1 MSQIYKKSKTEREN
15 GILPFLKLEIKNPFM
30 SMELKIKKSKNII
43 NNETY
48 KLIDSFNIFKLER
61 NPQIKLVQTRRLSTK
76 LDKKKIVKM
85 NNNIAISENN
95 SFFKEKLKDMK
106 SLDNKTKKYK
116 QIKIKNFKLSS
127 KRERYISLLKKYNLN
142 DIKLKTKII
151 DDSKTN
157 NNTLSTK
164 PNKSTSNVVTENQI
178 KDSKSTT
185 QRLKPKKIKILKKDF
200 NKSFSKF
207 LSIEKTLNDTK
218 KDTLHIIQR
227 IKRYKVISDR
237 ETQNLSDT
245 FQKKEESIKKVDN
258 LINEENDNKNR
269 ITDIDYNKLLGPL
282 NKTNSQMFQKIKINQ
297 KQNGQIWLKQS
308 TANMIKFGQYFN
320 RMDDE
325 QFFKQRKKIIKKF
338 AAIEKDSDIIDG
350 IKTER
355 CRYNYGKGIKKNNKI
370 ITKLAEDNLDFFR
383 NVSKKFNNSLIFS
396 QNFYLFLFLINNI
409 LYIYSV

>member
-258 LINEENDNKNR
+258 LINEENDNKNQ

-383 NVSKKFNNSLIFS
+383 NVSKKFNNS
-396 QNFYLFLFLINNI
+396 
-409 LYIYSV
+409 

>member
-76 LDKKKIVKM
+76 LDKIKIVKM

-142 DIKLKTKII
+142 DIKLKAKII

-207 LSIEKTLNDTK
+207 LSIEKALNDTK

-383 NVSKKFNNSLIFS
+383 NVSKKFNNS
-396 QNFYLFLFLINNI
+396 
-409 LYIYSV
+409 

>member
-106 SLDNKTKKYK
+106 SLDNKSKKYK

-207 LSIEKTLNDTK
+207 LSIEKALNDTK
-218 KDTLHIIQR
+218 KDTLHIIRR

-282 NKTNSQMFQKIKINQ
+282 NKANSQMFQKIKINQ

-383 NVSKKFNNSLIFS
+383 NVSKKFNNS
-396 QNFYLFLFLINNI
+396 
-409 LYIYSV
+409 

>member
-151 DDSKTN
+151 EDSKTN

-383 NVSKKFNNSLIFS
+383 NVSKKFDNS
-396 QNFYLFLFLINNI
+396 
-409 LYIYSV
+409 

>member
-76 LDKKKIVKM
+76 LDKIKIVKM

-142 DIKLKTKII
+142 DIKLKAKII

-185 QRLKPKKIKILKKDF
+185 QRLKPMKIKILKKDF

-207 LSIEKTLNDTK
+207 LSIEKALNDTK

-383 NVSKKFNNSLIFS
+383 NVSKKFNNS
-396 QNFYLFLFLINNI
+396 
-409 LYIYSV
+409 

>member
-76 LDKKKIVKM
+76 LDKIKIVKM

-95 SFFKEKLKDMK
+95 SFFKEKLKNMK

-383 NVSKKFNNSLIFS
+383 NISKKFNNS
-396 QNFYLFLFLINNI
+396 
-409 LYIYSV
+409 

>member
-76 LDKKKIVKM
+76 LDKIKIVKM

-245 FQKKEESIKKVDN
+245 FQKKDESIKKVDN

-282 NKTNSQMFQKIKINQ
+282 NKTNNQMFQKIKINQ

-383 NVSKKFNNSLIFS
+383 NVSKKFNNS
-396 QNFYLFLFLINNI
+396 
-409 LYIYSV
+409 

>member
-245 FQKKEESIKKVDN
+245 FQKKEESIKNVDN

-383 NVSKKFNNSLIFS
+383 NVSKKFNNS
-396 QNFYLFLFLINNI
+396 
-409 LYIYSV
+409 

>member
-76 LDKKKIVKM
+76 LDKIKIVKM

-106 SLDNKTKKYK
+106 SLDNKSKKYK

-383 NVSKKFNNSLIFS
+383 NVSKKFNNS
-396 QNFYLFLFLINNI
+396 
-409 LYIYSV
+409 

>member
-142 DIKLKTKII
+142 DIKPKTKII
-151 DDSKTN
+151 DDTKTN

-297 KQNGQIWLKQS
+297 KQNGQIWLKKS

-383 NVSKKFNNSLIFS
+383 NVSKKFNNS
-396 QNFYLFLFLINNI
+396 
-409 LYIYSV
+409 

>member
-142 DIKLKTKII
+142 DIKPKTKII

-245 FQKKEESIKKVDN
+245 FQKKEESIKNVDN

-383 NVSKKFNNSLIFS
+383 NVSKKFNNS
-396 QNFYLFLFLINNI
+396 
-409 LYIYSV
+409 

>member
-15 GILPFLKLEIKNPFM
+15 GILAFLKLEIKNPFM

-76 LDKKKIVKM
+76 LDKIKIVKM

-116 QIKIKNFKLSS
+116 QIKNFKLSS

-383 NVSKKFNNSLIFS
+383 NVSKKFNNS
-396 QNFYLFLFLINNI
+396 
-409 LYIYSV
+409 

>member
-185 QRLKPKKIKILKKDF
+185 QRLKPKKIKISKKDF

-383 NVSKKFNNSLIFS
+383 NVSKKFNNS
-396 QNFYLFLFLINNI
+396 
-409 LYIYSV
+409 

>member
-76 LDKKKIVKM
+76 LDKIKIVKM

-116 QIKIKNFKLSS
+116 QIKNFKLSS

-245 FQKKEESIKKVDN
+245 FQKNEESIKKVDN

-383 NVSKKFNNSLIFS
+383 NVSKKFNNS
-396 QNFYLFLFLINNI
+396 
-409 LYIYSV
+409 

>member
-116 QIKIKNFKLSS
+116 QIKNFKLSS

-142 DIKLKTKII
+142 DIKPKTKII

-207 LSIEKTLNDTK
+207 LSIEKALNDTK

-245 FQKKEESIKKVDN
+245 FQKKEESIKKLDN
-258 LINEENDNKNR
+258 LINEENDNKNQ

-383 NVSKKFNNSLIFS
+383 NVSKKFNNS
-396 QNFYLFLFLINNI
+396 
-409 LYIYSV
+409 

>member
-76 LDKKKIVKM
+76 LDKIKIVKM

-142 DIKLKTKII
+142 DIKPKTKII

-207 LSIEKTLNDTK
+207 LSIEKALNDTK

-383 NVSKKFNNSLIFS
+383 NVSKKFNNS
-396 QNFYLFLFLINNI
+396 
-409 LYIYSV
+409 

>member
-61 NPQIKLVQTRRLSTK
+61 NPQIKLVQTRRLRTK
-76 LDKKKIVKM
+76 LYKKKIVKM

-207 LSIEKTLNDTK
+207 LSIEKALNDTK

-383 NVSKKFNNSLIFS
+383 NVSKKFDNS
-396 QNFYLFLFLINNI
+396 
-409 LYIYSV
+409 

>member
-76 LDKKKIVKM
+76 LDKIKIVKM

-116 QIKIKNFKLSS
+116 QIKNFKLSS

-207 LSIEKTLNDTK
+207 LSIEKALNDTK

-383 NVSKKFNNSLIFS
+383 NVSKKFNNS
-396 QNFYLFLFLINNI
+396 
-409 LYIYSV
+409 

>member
-76 LDKKKIVKM
+76 LDKIKIVKM

-207 LSIEKTLNDTK
+207 LSIEKALNDTK

-258 LINEENDNKNR
+258 LINEENDNKNQ

-383 NVSKKFNNSLIFS
+383 NVSKKFNNS
-396 QNFYLFLFLINNI
+396 
-409 LYIYSV
+409 

>member
-76 LDKKKIVKM
+76 LDKIKIVKM

-207 LSIEKTLNDTK
+207 LSIEKALNDTK

-237 ETQNLSDT
+237 ETQNLSDA

-383 NVSKKFNNSLIFS
+383 NVSKKFNNS
-396 QNFYLFLFLINNI
+396 
-409 LYIYSV
+409 

>member
-48 KLIDSFNIFKLER
+48 KLIDTFNIFKLER

-383 NVSKKFNNSLIFS
+383 NVSKKFNNS
-396 QNFYLFLFLINNI
+396 
-409 LYIYSV
+409 

>member
-106 SLDNKTKKYK
+106 SLDIKTKKYK

-383 NVSKKFNNSLIFS
+383 NVSKKFNNS
-396 QNFYLFLFLINNI
+396 
-409 LYIYSV
+409 

>member
-48 KLIDSFNIFKLER
+48 KLIDTFNIFKLER

-106 SLDNKTKKYK
+106 SLDNKSKKYK

-207 LSIEKTLNDTK
+207 LSIEKALNDTK

-383 NVSKKFNNSLIFS
+383 NVSKKFNNS
-396 QNFYLFLFLINNI
+396 
-409 LYIYSV
+409 

>member
-76 LDKKKIVKM
+76 LDKIKIVKM

-106 SLDNKTKKYK
+106 SLDNKAKKYK

-142 DIKLKTKII
+142 DIKPKTKII

-218 KDTLHIIQR
+218 KDTLYIIQR

-383 NVSKKFNNSLIFS
+383 NVSKKFNNS
-396 QNFYLFLFLINNI
+396 
-409 LYIYSV
+409 

>member
-76 LDKKKIVKM
+76 LDKIKIVKM

-142 DIKLKTKII
+142 DIKPKTKII

-297 KQNGQIWLKQS
+297 KQNGQIWLKKS

-383 NVSKKFNNSLIFS
+383 NVSKKFNNS
-396 QNFYLFLFLINNI
+396 
-409 LYIYSV
+409 

>member
-76 LDKKKIVKM
+76 LDKIKIVKM

-142 DIKLKTKII
+142 DIKPKTKII

-207 LSIEKTLNDTK
+207 LSIEKALNDTK

-282 NKTNSQMFQKIKINQ
+282 NKANSQMFQKIKINQ

-383 NVSKKFNNSLIFS
+383 NVSKKFNNS
-396 QNFYLFLFLINNI
+396 
-409 LYIYSV
+409 

>member
-61 NPQIKLVQTRRLSTK
+61 NPKIKLVQTRRLSTK
-76 LDKKKIVKM
+76 LDKIKIVKM

-116 QIKIKNFKLSS
+116 QIKNFKLSS

-383 NVSKKFNNSLIFS
+383 NVSKKFNNS
-396 QNFYLFLFLINNI
+396 
-409 LYIYSV
+409 

>member
-207 LSIEKTLNDTK
+207 LSIEKALNDTK

-269 ITDIDYNKLLGPL
+269 ITDIDYSKLLGPL

-383 NVSKKFNNSLIFS
+383 NVSKKFNNS
-396 QNFYLFLFLINNI
+396 
-409 LYIYSV
+409 

>member
-76 LDKKKIVKM
+76 LDKIKIVKM

-207 LSIEKTLNDTK
+207 LSIEKALNDTK

-383 NVSKKFNNSLIFS
+383 NVSKKFNNS
-396 QNFYLFLFLINNI
+396 
-409 LYIYSV
+409 

>member
-1 MSQIYKKSKTEREN
+1 MNQIYKKSKTEREN

-383 NVSKKFNNSLIFS
+383 NVSKKFNNS
-396 QNFYLFLFLINNI
+396 
-409 LYIYSV
+409 

>member
-76 LDKKKIVKM
+76 LDKIKIVKM

-207 LSIEKTLNDTK
+207 LSIEKALNDTK
-218 KDTLHIIQR
+218 KDTLNIIQR

-258 LINEENDNKNR
+258 LINEENDNKNQ

-383 NVSKKFNNSLIFS
+383 NVSKKFNNS
-396 QNFYLFLFLINNI
+396 
-409 LYIYSV
+409 

>member
-76 LDKKKIVKM
+76 LDKIKIVKM

-142 DIKLKTKII
+142 DIKPKTKII

-383 NVSKKFNNSLIFS
+383 NVSKKFNNS
-396 QNFYLFLFLINNI
+396 
-409 LYIYSV
+409 

>member
-76 LDKKKIVKM
+76 LDKIKIVKT

-116 QIKIKNFKLSS
+116 QIKNFKLSS

-383 NVSKKFNNSLIFS
+383 NISKKFNNS
-396 QNFYLFLFLINNI
+396 
-409 LYIYSV
+409 

>member
-142 DIKLKTKII
+142 DIKQKTKII

-383 NVSKKFNNSLIFS
+383 NVSKKFNNS
-396 QNFYLFLFLINNI
+396 
-409 LYIYSV
+409 

>member
-76 LDKKKIVKM
+76 LDKIKIVKM

-142 DIKLKTKII
+142 DIKQKTKII

-383 NVSKKFNNSLIFS
+383 NVSKKFNNS
-396 QNFYLFLFLINNI
+396 
-409 LYIYSV
+409 

>member
-76 LDKKKIVKM
+76 LDKIKIVKM

-207 LSIEKTLNDTK
+207 LSIEKALNDTK

-245 FQKKEESIKKVDN
+245 FQKKDESIKKVDN

-282 NKTNSQMFQKIKINQ
+282 NKTNNQMFQKIKINQ

-383 NVSKKFNNSLIFS
+383 NVSKKFNNS
-396 QNFYLFLFLINNI
+396 
-409 LYIYSV
+409 

>member
-106 SLDNKTKKYK
+106 SLDNKSKKYK

-383 NVSKKFNNSLIFS
+383 NVSKKFNNS
-396 QNFYLFLFLINNI
+396 
-409 LYIYSV
+409 

>member
-76 LDKKKIVKM
+76 LDKIKIVKM

-116 QIKIKNFKLSS
+116 QIKNFKLSS

-207 LSIEKTLNDTK
+207 LSIEKALNDTK

-350 IKTER
+350 IKIER

-383 NVSKKFNNSLIFS
+383 NVSKKFNNS
-396 QNFYLFLFLINNI
+396 
-409 LYIYSV
+409 

>member
-48 KLIDSFNIFKLER
+48 KLIDTFNIFKLER

-142 DIKLKTKII
+142 DIKPKTKII

-207 LSIEKTLNDTK
+207 LSIEKALNDTK

-383 NVSKKFNNSLIFS
+383 NVSKKFNNS
-396 QNFYLFLFLINNI
+396 
-409 LYIYSV
+409 

>member
-142 DIKLKTKII
+142 DIKPKTKII

-237 ETQNLSDT
+237 ETKNLSDT

-383 NVSKKFNNSLIFS
+383 NVSKKFNNS
-396 QNFYLFLFLINNI
+396 
-409 LYIYSV
+409 